1 MDETVIILIVL
12 MGCFCCMLLM
22 GGLGW
27 FITRPE
33 EGDECKGKDK
43 KGEYEIDED
52 GKCVLVSCEDGYII
66 SGKKCVDDLSGE
78 TCTPTTKVTGGVYK
92 TDVAGDCVLDGCSM
106 GYKLTTD
113 GTKCERESCTKTDGA
128 DVHGIYLK
136 STSNIN
142 MCELDS
148 CEEGTI
154 MVAGNCHTVYT
165 VSNVYIENTS
175 DSDIIEINSLKIL
188 DDIVGTDGRKSISI
202 KTSNI
207 FKSSISSSV
216 TTPEKLIETGDTFAG
231 IPAGDYIDI
240 GLGPDTDTKISQV
253 SFKVSAVTSGIKL
266 KFGKSGKFNES
277 KEQTAVENT
286 DATKKTYT
294 YDDGEWTYST

>member
-52 GKCVLVSCEDGYII
+52 GKCVLVSCDDGYVI
-66 SGKKCVDDLSGE
+66 SGKKCVEDLSGE
-78 TCTPTTKVTGGVYK
+78 TCTSTTKVTGGVFK
-92 TDVAGDCVLDGCSM
+92 TDVAGACVLDSCST
-106 GYKLTTD
+106 GYELTTD
-113 GTKCERESCTKTDGA
+113 GTGCTRETCTKDGA

-165 VSNVYIENTS
+165 VSNVYIENDS
-175 DSDIIEINSLKIL
+175 GSDIGINSLKIL
-188 DDIVGTDGRKSISI
+188 DDTEGSRKSISI
-202 KTSNI
+202 KTSDI
-207 FKSSISSSV
+207 FESSGSSSV
-216 TTPEKLIETGDTFAG
+216 TDPEKLIETGDTFAS
-231 IPAGDYIDI
+231 IPAGKYIDI
-240 GLGPDTDTKISQV
+240 GLGPDTKISQV

-286 DATKKTYT
+286 ETDKKTYT
-294 YDDGEWTYST
+294 YDDGKWTYST

>member
-52 GKCVLVSCEDGYII
+52 GKCVLVSCEDGYLV
-66 SGKKCVDDLSGE
+66 SGKKCMEDLSDE
-78 TCTPTTKVTGGVYK
+78 TCTPTTSVTGGVFK
-92 TDVAGDCVLDGCSM
+92 TDVAGACVLDSCST
-106 GYKLTTD
+106 GYKMDTD
-113 GTKCERESCTKTDGA
+113 GTGCTRETCTKDGA

-165 VSNVYIENTS
+165 VSNVFIKNTGGAGDGAIEV
-175 DSDIIEINSLKIL
+175 NSLEIL
-188 DDIVGTDGRKSISI
+188 DGTENRSKVILTDNDIVSTD
-202 KTSNI
+202 TTHSN
-207 FKSSISSSV
+207 V
-216 TTPEKLIETGDTFAG
+216 TATGDSWASIAAG
-231 IPAGDYIDI
+231 GKIDI
-240 GLGPDTDTKISQV
+240 SLGNNTKISKV
-253 SFKVSAVTSGIKL
+253 SFKVNNTTDKIQLLFDK
-266 KFGKSGKFNES
+266 KSQG
-277 KEQTAVENT
+277 TTTNT
-286 DATKKTYT
+286 DSTKKTYT
-294 YDDGEWTYST
+294 YDDGKWTYST

>member
-52 GKCVLVSCEDGYII
+52 GKCVLVSCDDGYVI
-66 SGKKCVDDLSGE
+66 SGKKCVEDLSGE
-78 TCTPTTKVTGGVYK
+78 TCTPTTKVTGGVFK
-92 TDVAGDCVLDGCSM
+92 TDVAGACVLDSCST
-106 GYKLTTD
+106 GYKMNTD
-113 GTKCERESCTKTDGA
+113 GTGCTRETCTKDGA

-165 VSNVYIENTS
+165 VSNVYIKNIGTAGTGGAGG
-175 DSDIIEINSLKIL
+175 DDAIEVNSLKIL
-188 DDIVGTDGRKSISI
+188 DDTENRSKVILTDNDIVSTD
-202 KTSNI
+202 TTHSN
-207 FKSSISSSV
+207 V
-216 TTPEKLIETGDTFAG
+216 TATGDSWASIAAG
-231 IPAGDYIDI
+231 GKIDI
-240 GLGPDTDTKISQV
+240 SLGNNTKISKV
-253 SFKVSAVTSGIKL
+253 SFKVNNTTDKIQLLFDK
-266 KFGKSGKFNES
+266 KSQG
-277 KEQTAVENT
+277 TTTNT
-286 DATKKTYT
+286 DSTKKTYT
-294 YDDGEWTYST
+294 YDDGKWTYST

>member
-113 GTKCERESCTKTDGA
+113 GTKCERESCTKTDG
-128 DVHGIYLK
+128 DVDGIYLK
-136 STSNIN
+136 STSTIN
-142 MCELDS
+142 MCELNS

-165 VSNVYIENTS
+165 VSNVFIKNTGGAGGDDAIEV
-175 DSDIIEINSLKIL
+175 NSLKIL
-188 DDIVGTDGRKSISI
+188 DDTENRSKVILTDNDIVSTD
-202 KTSNI
+202 TTHSN
-207 FKSSISSSV
+207 V
-216 TTPEKLIETGDTFAG
+216 TATGDSWASIAAG
-231 IPAGDYIDI
+231 GKIDI
-240 GLGPDTDTKISQV
+240 SLGNNTKISKV
-253 SFKVSAVTSGIKL
+253 SFKVNNTTDKIQLLFDK
-266 KFGKSGKFNES
+266 KSQG
-277 KEQTAVENT
+277 TTTNT
-286 DATKKTYT
+286 DSTKKTYT
-294 YDDGEWTYST
+294 YDDGKWTYST

>member
-78 TCTPTTKVTGGVYK
+78 TCTSTTKVTGGVFK
-92 TDVAGDCVLDGCSM
+92 TDVAGACVLDSCST
-106 GYKLTTD
+106 GYKMNTD
-113 GTKCERESCTKTDGA
+113 GTGCTRETCTKDGA

-165 VSNVYIENTS
+165 VSNVFIKNTGGAGDGAIEV
-175 DSDIIEINSLKIL
+175 NSLEIL
-188 DDIVGTDGRKSISI
+188 DGTENRSKVILTDNDIVSTD
-202 KTSNI
+202 TTHSN
-207 FKSSISSSV
+207 V
-216 TTPEKLIETGDTFAG
+216 TATGDSWASIAAG
-231 IPAGDYIDI
+231 GKIDI
-240 GLGPDTDTKISQV
+240 SLGNNTKISKV
-253 SFKVSAVTSGIKL
+253 SFKVNNTTDKIQLLFDK
-266 KFGKSGKFNES
+266 KSQG
-277 KEQTAVENT
+277 TTTNT
-286 DATKKTYT
+286 DSTKKTYT
-294 YDDGEWTYST
+294 YDDGKWTYST

>member
-52 GKCVLVSCEDGYII
+52 GKCVLVSCDDGYVI
-66 SGKKCVDDLSGE
+66 SGKKCVEDLSGE
-78 TCTPTTKVTGGVYK
+78 TCTPTTKVTGGVFK
-92 TDVAGDCVLDGCSM
+92 TDVAGACVLDSCSM
-106 GYKLTTD
+106 GYKMDTD
-113 GTKCERESCTKTDGA
+113 GTGCTRETCTKDGA
-128 DVHGIYLK
+128 DVDGIYLK

-148 CEEGTI
+148 CKEDMI
-154 MVAGNCHTVYT
+154 VVAGNCHTVYT

-175 DSDIIEINSLKIL
+175 SSDIIKINSLKIL
-188 DDIVGTDGRKSISI
+188 DDTEGSRKSISI

-207 FKSSISSSV
+207 FGSSATV
-216 TTPEKLIETGDTFAG
+216 TTPGNLIATGDADFAS
-231 IPAGDYIDI
+231 IPAGKYIDI
-240 GLGPDTDTKISQV
+240 GLGADTKISQV
-253 SFKVSAVTSGIKL
+253 SFKLNAVTEEIKL
-266 KFGKSGKFNES
+266 RFGNNFNES
-277 KEQTAVENT
+277 KEQTAVTKT

-294 YDDGEWTYST
+294 YDDGKWTYST

>member
-113 GTKCERESCTKTDGA
+113 GTKCERESCTKTDG
-128 DVHGIYLK
+128 DVDGIYLK
-136 STSNIN
+136 STSTIN
-142 MCELDS
+142 MCELNS

-165 VSNVYIENTS
+165 VSNVYIKNTGGAGG
-175 DSDIIEINSLKIL
+175 DDAIEVNSLKIL
-188 DDIVGTDGRKSISI
+188 DDTENRSKVILTDNDIVSTD
-202 KTSNI
+202 TTHSN
-207 FKSSISSSV
+207 V
-216 TTPEKLIETGDTFAG
+216 TATGDSWASIAAG
-231 IPAGDYIDI
+231 GKIDI
-240 GLGPDTDTKISQV
+240 SLGNNTKISKV
-253 SFKVSAVTSGIKL
+253 SFKVNNTTDKIQLLFDK
-266 KFGKSGKFNES
+266 KSQG
-277 KEQTAVENT
+277 TTTNT
-286 DATKKTYT
+286 DSTKKTYT
-294 YDDGEWTYST
+294 YDDGKWTYST

>member
-52 GKCVLVSCEDGYII
+52 GKCVLVSCEDGYLV

-78 TCTPTTKVTGGVYK
+78 ACTPTTSVTGGVFK
-92 TDVAGDCVLDGCSM
+92 TDVAGACVLDSCST
-106 GYKLTTD
+106 GYKMDTD
-113 GTKCERESCTKTDGA
+113 GTGCTRETCTKDGA

-165 VSNVYIENTS
+165 VSNVFIKNTGGAGDGAIEV
-175 DSDIIEINSLKIL
+175 NSLKFLDGTENRSKVIL
-188 DDIVGTDGRKSISI
+188 TDNDIVSTD
-202 KTSNI
+202 TTHSN
-207 FKSSISSSV
+207 V
-216 TTPEKLIETGDTFAG
+216 TATGDSWASIAAG
-231 IPAGDYIDI
+231 GKIDI
-240 GLGPDTDTKISQV
+240 SLGNNTKISKV
-253 SFKVSAVTSGIKL
+253 SFKVNNTTDKIQLLFDK
-266 KFGKSGKFNES
+266 KSQG
-277 KEQTAVENT
+277 TTTNT
-286 DATKKTYT
+286 DSTKKTYT
-294 YDDGEWTYST
+294 YDDGKWTYST